1 MPSIHLSGV
10 TVERGGTQLLR
21 EVSLAL
27 PADFVGSL
35 IGPSGAGK
43 TTALRLMNRLIEP
56 TAGEVRVDGRP
67 ISEHP
72 IGALRRRV
80 AMVFNETHLL
90 GLTVE
95 ENIRLLDPHANGG
108 RVEEVLR
115 QAGLDESFLPRREQG
130 LSAGEKH
137 RVALARALM
146 GEPEML
152 LLDEV
157 TSSLDRGTALEI
169 IRTLQALRRE
179 RGLAIVLAS
188 HALEH
193 VRTLGGECVVM
204 VNGEIVERGESEIV
218 LIAPRE
224 EATRAFLAGER
235 MEGRRG

>member
-1 MPSIHLSGV
+1 V

-21 EVSLAL
+21 DISLDL

-43 TTALRLMNRLIEP
+43 TTALRLMNRLIDP
-56 TAGEVRVDGRP
+56 TEGEVRVDGQP
-67 ISEHP
+67 IAEHP
-72 IGALRRRV
+72 IGSLRRRV

-90 GLTVE
+90 GMTVE

-115 QAGLDESFLPRREQG
+115 QAGLDASFLPRREVG

-193 VRTLGGECVVM
+193 VQALGGECVVM
-204 VNGEIVERGESEIV
+204 VNGEIVERGDAESI
-218 LIAPRE
+218 LTAPQE

-235 MEGRRG
+235 LEGRNG